1 MKPFFESEERKK
13 ELYDVLESWRGT
25 PYRHLV
31 AVKGLGADCTLYVW
45 EVMKELNAVGSNL
58 ANIPKKHGH
67 IHYPSDR
74 AMHSTDE
81 VILNVLR
88 AVPYLK
94 EFSKGSKPMSGD
106 ICCYKFFKSTSH
118 MAIYYEGYIY
128 QSLTKGE
135 VLPIRFDDRQFKKR
149 LTAIFRVMENIT

>member
-13 ELYDVLESWRGT
+13 ELLKVLESWKGT

-45 EVMKELNAVGSNL
+45 EVMKELGAMGNNL
-58 ANIPKKHGH
+58 SNIPKKHGH

-74 AMHSTDE
+74 AMHSKDE

-88 AVPYLK
+88 LVPYLK
-94 EFSKGSKPMSGD
+94 EIKNKVPMTGD

-118 MAIYYEGYIY
+118 LAIYYEGYIY
-128 QSLTKGE
+128 QSLTKSE
-135 VLPIRFDDRQFKKR
+135 VLPVRFDDRQFKKR
-149 LTAIFRVMENIT
+149 LSAIFRPMEI